1 VTLHLKKTFA
11 SAETT
16 NDVRRYKSLKDEQ
29 FANIITDVSSGKGNS
44 NFFYALRFEGFLMI
58 QVFVSNDF
66 SCFNEFRTFADQ
78 NSDNNSWQSGYY
90 ESGYYL

>member
-1 VTLHLKKTFA
+1 
-11 SAETT
+11 
-16 NDVRRYKSLKDEQ
+16 
-29 FANIITDVSSGKGNS
+29 
-44 NFFYALRFEGFLMI
+44 MI